1 MVNKVHLNDISYS
14 ITYSGSIQVWPE
26 WRAESVCISYTAVLS
41 QLSLVI
47 VVGLSVL
54 QGEGQPNQ
62 TEILDVL
69 LTYRRGEEGGE
80 REK

>member
-1 MVNKVHLNDISYS
+1 MAGVASRV
-14 ITYSGSIQVWPE
+14 
-26 WRAESVCISYTAVLS
+26 SVY
-41 QLSLVI
+41 QLHSCAQSAQSSLVI